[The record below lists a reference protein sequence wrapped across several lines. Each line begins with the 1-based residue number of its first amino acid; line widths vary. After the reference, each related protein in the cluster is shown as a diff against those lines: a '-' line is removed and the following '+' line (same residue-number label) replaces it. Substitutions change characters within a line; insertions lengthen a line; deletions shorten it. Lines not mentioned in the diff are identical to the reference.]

1 MLWSRGGVQSA
12 RREDLNSNQSERS
25 MAYRNILVHV
35 DILKAAAGRLDVA
48 VAVAQDH
55 EAHLTGLSLTATS
68 YMPTYVA
75 AGLPSDLLQIQR
87 KMALER
93 AEKALAAF
101 EKAAKL
107 ATITTE
113 SRIEHCIEHEAA
125 AVVNLHARYAD
136 LLIIGQVDPDE
147 PPSGG
152 ESFVED
158 VVLGAGRPVLVV
170 PYIGAP
176 KASGKRVIVAWDASR
191 EAARAVT
198 DAMPFLTR
206 AEKVTVLVVNPERGP
221 EGHGEQPGADVA
233 VLLAR
238 HGVNTE
244 VHQSESPD
252 ISVGDEILSRVADDG
267 SDLLVM
273 GAYGHTRLRELVLGG
288 ATRSILEE
296 MTVPVLMSH

>member
-1 MLWSRGGVQSA
+1 
-12 RREDLNSNQSERS
+12 
-25 MAYRNILVHV
+25 MAYRNILLHV
-35 DILKAAAGRLDVA
+35 DNLKAAAGRLQAA
-48 VAVAQDH
+48 VAVAQAH
-55 EAHLTGLSLTATS
+55 EAHLTGLSLTATA

-75 AGLPSDLLQIQR
+75 AGLPSDILQIQR
-87 KMALER
+87 NLAMER
-93 AEKALAAF
+93 AEAARSAF
-101 EKAAKL
+101 EKAVEL

-113 SRIEHCIEHEAA
+113 SRIESCIEHESA

-136 LLIIGQVDPDE
+136 LVIVGQVDPDE

-158 VVLGAGRPVLVV
+158 VVMGAGRPVLVV
-170 PYIGAP
+170 PYIGAGR
-176 KASGKRVIVAWDASR
+176 ASAKRVTVAWDAGR

-206 AEKVTVLVVNPERGP
+206 AEHVTVLVVNPERGP
-221 EGHGEQPGADVA
+221 EAHGEQPGYDIG